1 MSVDHRVEND
11 HLVTDLRGAV
21 HNGESGLA
29 YVPRLL
35 KRVLETEAWRE
46 RYDVKSRTVVAFKSF
61 AEFVTTPATEGLGA
75 SLDLIDRIVGTDD
88 PELLT
93 LLRSAKAGKAGR
105 PRSGEKAVESTGNTS
120 ANDTGYAAARLAAEA
135 PEEYAAV
142 QRGEKTIHAA
152 AVAAGIR
159 RRRIPVRLDDA
170 SSALKSLR
178 ANSSPE
184 FWEEFRKLVLD
195 SDQ

>member
-1 MSVDHRVEND
+1 MTVDPRVEND
-11 HLVTDLRGAV
+11 HLITDLRGAV

-46 RYDVKSRTVVAFKSF
+46 RYDVKSRTVVAFRSF

-75 SLDLIDRIVGTDD
+75 SIELIDRIIGTDD
-88 PELLT
+88 PDLLL
-93 LLRSAKAGKAGR
+93 LLRAAKAKKRG
-105 PRSGEKAVESTGNTS
+105 PRSPEFSGESPPNSHGGQDA
-120 ANDTGYAAARLAAEA
+120 DYAAARLAAEA
-135 PEEYAAV
+135 PEEFAAV
-142 QRGEKTIHAA
+142 QRGEKSIHAA

-184 FWEEFRKLVLD
+184 FWDEFRRLVLD
-195 SDQ
+195 SDR

>member
-1 MSVDHRVEND
+1 MTVDPRVEND
-11 HLVTDLRGAV
+11 HLITDLRGAV

-46 RYDVKSRTVVAFKSF
+46 RYDIKSRSIVTFQTF

-75 SLDLIDRIVGTDD
+75 SMELVARIVGTDD
-88 PELLT
+88 PDLLT
-93 LLRSAKAGKAGR
+93 LLRHASSLGQGTRTDLLPRVDSTRGR
-105 PRSGEKAVESTGNTS
+105 GDH
-120 ANDTGYAAARLAAEA
+120 DTAATASRLAREA
-135 PEEYAAV
+135 PEEFGAV
-142 QRGEKTIHAA
+142 QRGEKSIHAA

-159 RRRIPVRLDDA
+159 KRRIPVRLDDA

-184 FWEEFRKLVLD
+184 FWDEFRRLVLD
-195 SDQ
+195 SDR